1 MAGKPMKETK
11 KSFFDE
17 EKTKGRPKLKL
28 NPLGVETVRSL
39 ASIQCTDEEIASVLG
54 CSVDLLT
61 NKNNGKVFLE
71 AKEAGQLSGK
81 ASLRRM
87 QFKTAEGGNAT
98 MQIWL
103 GKQYLGQKD
112 KQDLTVD
119 NEQDF
124 VFNILPASEMP
135 LEEYEGAGDEE

>member
-1 MAGKPMKETK
+1 MATETK
-11 KSFFDE
+11 KEKAFFDDI
-17 EKTKGRPKLKL
+17 KTKGRPKKL
-28 NPLGVETVRSL
+28 LNALGVETIRSL

-61 NKNNGKVFLE
+61 NRNNREAFAE
-71 AKEAGQLSGK
+71 AKEVGQLSGK

-87 QFKTAEGGNAT
+87 QFKTAEAGNAT

-112 KQDLTVD
+112 KQDVAVET
-119 NEQDF
+119 EQDF

-135 LEEYEGAGDEE
+135 RDEEGSGDEE

>member
-1 MAGKPMKETK
+1 MAKA
-11 KSFFDE
+11 FFDE
-17 EKTKGRPKLKL
+17 IRTKGRPKRLL
-28 NPLGVETVRSL
+28 NDLGIETIRSL

-61 NKNNGKVFLE
+61 NKNNKDVFLE

-87 QFKTAEGGNAT
+87 QFKTAESGNAT

-112 KQDLTVD
+112 KQDVTVD

-124 VFNILPASEMP
+124 VFNILPASNMP
-135 LEEYEGAGDEE
+135 LENYEETGDGE

>member
-1 MAGKPMKETK
+1 MAKEKP
-11 KSFFDE
+11 FFDDI
-17 EKTKGRPKLKL
+17 KTKGRPKRLL
-28 NPLGVETVRSL
+28 NELGVETIKNL

-61 NKNNGKVFLE
+61 NKNNREAFLE

-87 QFKTAEGGNAT
+87 QFKTAEAGNAT

-112 KQDLTVD
+112 KQEMAVET
-119 NEQDF
+119 EQVF

-135 LEEYEGAGDEE
+135 REEGSGDEE

>member
-1 MAGKPMKETK
+1 MAKESRK
-11 KSFFDE
+11 AFFE
-17 EKTKGRPKLKL
+17 EVKTKGRPKMILSEA
-28 NPLGVETVRSL
+28 GVETIKSL

-61 NKNNGKVFLE
+61 NKNNRDVFTE
-71 AKEAGQLSGK
+71 AKEAGQYSGK

-87 QFKTAEGGNAT
+87 QFKTAEAGNAT

-112 KQDLTVD
+112 EQELAISNTDAQNQFAEVLEIWKDDL
-119 NEQDF
+119 
-124 VFNILPASEMP
+124 
-135 LEEYEGAGDEE
+135 GK

>member
-1 MAGKPMKETK
+1 MAKETK
-11 KSFFDE
+11 KSFFDVI
-17 EKTKGRPKLKL
+17 KTKGRPKLLL
-28 NPLGVETVRSL
+28 NELGMETIRSL

-61 NKNNGKVFLE
+61 NRNNNKVFTE

-112 KQDLTVD
+112 KQEMAVET
-119 NEQDF
+119 EQDF

-135 LEEYEGAGDEE
+135 LSEYEGAGDEE

>member
-1 MAGKPMKETK
+1 MAKEKP
-11 KSFFDE
+11 FFDDI
-17 EKTKGRPKLKL
+17 KTKGRPKRLL
-28 NPLGVETVRSL
+28 NELGVETIKNL

-61 NKNNGKVFLE
+61 NKNNREAFLE

-87 QFKTAEGGNAT
+87 QFKTAEAGNAT

-112 KQDLTVD
+112 KQEMAVET
-119 NEQDF
+119 EQDF

-135 LEEYEGAGDEE
+135 REEGSGDEE

>member
-1 MAGKPMKETK
+1 MAKESK
-11 KSFFDE
+11 RAVYFDE
-17 EKTKGRPKLKL
+17 IKTKGRPKKL
-28 NPLGVETVRSL
+28 LNELGVETIRSL

-61 NKNNGKVFLE
+61 NKNNREAFQE

-87 QFKTAEGGNAT
+87 QFKTAEAGNAT

-124 VFNILPASEMP
+124 VFNILPASNMP
-135 LEEYEGAGDEE
+135 LDEYEGAGDEE

>member
-1 MAGKPMKETK
+1 MAE
-11 KSFFDE
+11 KSRKAFFE
-17 EKTKGRPKLKL
+17 EIKTKGRPKMLL
-28 NPLGVETVRSL
+28 SDVGIETIKSL

-61 NKNNGKVFLE
+61 NRNNKAAFTE

-87 QFKTAEGGNAT
+87 QFQTAESGNAT

-112 KQDLTVD
+112 KQDVAVETD
-119 NEQDF
+119 QDF
-124 VFNILPASEMP
+124 IFNILPASEMP
-135 LEEYEGAGDEE
+135 ESEREETGDDE

>member
-1 MAGKPMKETK
+1 MAGNSRKA
-11 KSFFDE
+11 FFDE
-17 EKTKGRPKLKL
+17 IKTKGRPKMLL
-28 NPLGVETVRSL
+28 SEAGIETIKSL

-61 NKNNGKVFLE
+61 NRNNKEAFTA
-71 AKEAGQLSGK
+71 AKESGQLSGK

-87 QFKTAEGGNAT
+87 QFKTAEAGNAT

-103 GKQYLGQKD
+103 GKQYLGQKE
-112 KQDLTVD
+112 KQDIAVET
-119 NEQDF
+119 EQDF

-135 LEEYEGAGDEE
+135 TSDYEDAGDDE

>member
-1 MAGKPMKETK
+1 MAEKKESK
-11 KSFFDE
+11 KAFFDE
-17 EKTKGRPKLKL
+17 IKTKGRPKLLL
-28 NPLGVETVRSL
+28 NQVGIETIRNL

-54 CSVDLLT
+54 VSVDLLT
-61 NKNNGKVFLE
+61 NRNNKDTFQE

-87 QFKTAEGGNAT
+87 QFKTAEAGNAT

-112 KQDLTVD
+112 KQDVAVET
-119 NEQDF
+119 EQDF

-135 LEEYEGAGDEE
+135 AEEYEGAGDDE

>member
-1 MAGKPMKETK
+1 M
-11 KSFFDE
+11 
-17 EKTKGRPKLKL
+17 
-28 NPLGVETVRSL
+28 
-39 ASIQCTDEEIASVLG
+39 LG

-61 NKNNGKVFLE
+61 NKNNRNKFFE

-87 QFKTAEGGNAT
+87 QFKTAESGNAT

-112 KQDLTVD
+112 KQDVTVD

-124 VFNILPASEMP
+124 VFNILPASNMP
-135 LEEYEGAGDEE
+135 LENYDEAGDGE